1 MLGMPK
7 KKDIQIHLRLKPE
20 EVTSIDE
27 DRKDLPGVPVGRSA
41 YAKHALLS
49 YPKLRR
55 LHDHVSRMARD
66 GYSEDIWRAAK
77 EFMKESGL

>member
-1 MLGMPK
+1 MLIMPK

-49 YPKLRR
+49 YPKLRKLEELVR
-55 LHDHVSRMARD
+55 RAIDPGVAHDLL
-66 GYSEDIWRAAK
+66 K
-77 EFMKESGL
+77 EAGL